1 MKPNFTDKEKA
12 IIKFFLSNGNKKAYQ
27 KQISQGAGV
36 SEQYLGPGEEGRL
49 FALVKSKI
57 LVYEHGKVR
66 KRLSNFFSLNETF
79 NTFKLIAFEFL
90 KDEDSSFIFTS
101 SSYAQRFLR
110 NNADYL
116 SNYRRLPG
124 LQSFFSRGLRLSPTF
139 AKYLIF
145 ENDAVV
151 ALMTSLLLSHC
162 HIEPVTITMEEEKIK
177 TKSSYGFT
185 AALFTSLIVDAMKYP
200 QLKKPVKVL
209 LEGGPKMGPDNKY
222 EKDEEGNFI
231 IAPAPL
237 MLYKDFGFLKP
248 HFSIHSD
255 HKEKY
260 PNGRLE
266 VRFSLPP
273 EVVLE
278 QLREQ
283 RKEQSKH

>member
-1 MKPNFTDKEKA
+1 MKPTFTDKEKA

-66 KRLSNFFSLNETF
+66 KRLSIFFSLNETF
-79 NTFKLIAFEFL
+79 TTFKLIAFEFL

-101 SSYAQRFLR
+101 SSYAQQFLR
-110 NNADYL
+110 NTPDYL

-151 ALMTSLLLSHC
+151 ALMSSLLLSHC
-162 HIEPVTITMEEEKIK
+162 NIEDATITMEKGKIE
-177 TKSSYGFT
+177 TNSFYGFT
-185 AALFTSLIVDAMKYP
+185 AGLYTSLIVDAMKYP
-200 QLKKPVKVL
+200 QLKKPVTSL
-209 LEGGPKMGPDNKY
+209 LGGGPIMGPDGKY
-222 EKDEEGNFI
+222 EKDKEGKLI
-231 IAPAPL
+231 IASAPR
-237 MLYKDFGFLKP
+237 MLYEDFGFLKP
-248 HFSIHSD
+248 HFSIHGKASLHD
-255 HKEKY
+255 
-260 PNGRLE
+260 GRLE
-266 VRFSLPP
+266 VGFSLPP
-273 EVVLE
+273 KVVAE
-278 QLREQ
+278 QLREWQ
-283 RKEQSKH
+283 KEQSKH